1 MNTNTV
7 NAKIAIE
14 VLEAVA
20 PAGAVR
26 VDTAADPSAVATR
39 CFAVASRLADASV
52 FDVVTYERPCWSCS
66 KKRRATAIR
75 SSKN

>member
-1 MNTNTV
+1 MNTSTL
-7 NAKIAIE
+7 IAIE
-14 VLEAVA
+14 VLKAVA
-20 PAGAVR
+20 PAGAVPA
-26 VDTAADPSAVATR
+26 DTAADLSVVATR

-66 KKRRATAIR
+66 KRRHATAIR